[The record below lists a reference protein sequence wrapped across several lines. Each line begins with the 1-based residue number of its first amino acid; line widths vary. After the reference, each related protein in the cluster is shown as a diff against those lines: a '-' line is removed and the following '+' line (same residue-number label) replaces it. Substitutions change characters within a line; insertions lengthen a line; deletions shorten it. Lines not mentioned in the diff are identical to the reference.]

1 MAAAGKVC
9 TGFSKPYIAKYT
21 VSGGVVSYTDGQ
33 ILARGV
39 EVEISVDSA
48 DNNVF
53 YADNQSAEA
62 VSGTF
67 TSGELTLTVDGLLA
81 SAEELLMG
89 LPSPTVETVTT
100 GVTANVWSYDDNID
114 TPYVGFGCIVRY
126 MSDGTTYYT
135 PMMLTKTKFNTPSI
149 NAATQEDEIDWQTQE
164 LSATIMRDD
173 TSDHCWK
180 KIGQDQTT
188 EAAAEQIVKYFLGL

>member
-9 TGFSKPYIAKYT
+9 TGFSKPYVALYSC
-21 VSGGVVSYTDGQ
+21 SGGAVSYSSGQ

-53 YADNQSAEA
+53 YADNQAAEA

-67 TSGELTLTVDGLLA
+67 QSGELTLTVDGLLA
-81 SAEELLMG
+81 SAEKLLMG
-89 LPSPTVETVTT
+89 LPAPTVETVTT
-100 GVTANVWSYDDNID
+100 GVTANVWTYDDDID
-114 TPYVGFGCIVRY
+114 TPYVGFGCVVRY

-135 PMMLTKTKFNTPSI
+135 PLALTKTKFDVPNIS
-149 NAATQEDEIDWQTQE
+149 AATQEDEIDWQTQE
-164 LSATIMRDD
+164 LTAAILRDD
-173 TSDHCWK
+173 SSKHAWK
-180 KIGQDQTT
+180 KIGEDQTT